1 VRKSST
7 LVTDCM
13 AVCTHSIYKHMQV
26 EMVAATQHMQVKV
39 VAAAQSIPRSSRDCS
54 LMTDTSLAGLE
65 SSSSAVSRKD
75 SSMSP
80 LSSRK

>member
-1 VRKSST
+1 
-7 LVTDCM
+7 M
-13 AVCTHSIYKHMQV
+13 
-26 EMVAATQHMQVKV
+26 
-39 VAAAQSIPRSSRDCS
+39 VAAAQSVPRSSKDCS
-54 LMTDTSLAGLE
+54 LMTDTSLAGLD

>member
-1 VRKSST
+1 
-7 LVTDCM
+7 M
-13 AVCTHSIYKHMQV
+13 
-26 EMVAATQHMQVKV
+26 
-39 VAAAQSIPRSSRDCS
+39 VAAAQSVPNSSKDCS
-54 LMTDTSLAGLE
+54 LMTDTSLAGLD